1 MSNSSILR
9 VFEDRNYVWDVGAQN
24 WVPMQ
29 QPILNA
35 GSVTVTGTIAASL
48 FTTALE
54 FDGSNNPIY
63 LGTATQGSLKSD
75 PAWQI
80 RKLTFDGSNNVTDI
94 KFAGGSSASTSI
106 WDNRASYTYS

>member
-1 MSNSSILR
+1 MGNSSILR

-35 GSVTVTGTIAASL
+35 GSVSVIGTVANPL
-48 FTTALE
+48 YTTALE
-54 FDGSNNPIY
+54 FDASNNPIY
-63 LGTATQGSLKSD
+63 IGTATQGSAKS
-75 PAWQI
+75 AASWQI

-94 KFAGGSSASTSI
+94 KFASGAATFTFI
-106 WDNRASYTYS
+106 WDNRAAYAYS